1 MKSLSIEL
9 FNPARPEHGQD
20 ITLSITHNGHTP
32 DKAGELEVYIWHCGY
47 GAKMTITD
55 NEGGDACYMISA
67 DKAIAND
74 TYQELI
80 TSLKSRIV
88 DLFGGCAQ

>member
-20 ITLSITHNGHTP
+20 VTLSITHNGYTP
-32 DKAGELEVYIWHCGY
+32 DKGGEVDIYIWHCEY

-55 NEGGDACYMISA
+55 NEGGEACYMITS
-67 DKAIAND
+67 DTAIDDD
-74 TYQELI
+74 TFQDLI
-80 TSLKSRIV
+80 VSLKSRIV
-88 DLFGGCAQ
+88 ELFGGWAQ